1 MEQETKLTAEQTAIH
16 NAMEDVRTY
25 INMRSHLLEMTRVYE
40 EHEVFIERGGEIK
53 GLDWVLELLD
63 IIEQDHGIPTK

>member
-1 MEQETKLTAEQTAIH
+1 MNEKLTTEQTAIH

-25 INMRSHLLEMTRVYE
+25 INMRSNLIEQTRAYE
-40 EHEVFIERGGEIK
+40 DEEVFIKRGGEID

-63 IIEQDHGIPTK
+63 IIEQDYGIPTN

>member
-16 NAMEDVRTY
+16 NAMEEVRTY
-25 INMRSHLLEMTRVYE
+25 INMRSSLLDKSRWYE
-40 EHEVFIERGGEIK
+40 EQEVFLERGGEIK

-63 IIEQDHGIPTK
+63 IIEQEHGIPIK